1 MFLQGRPALGLVA
14 LLISPLCAAQALGQA
29 AAQVKVPTSSA
40 LDGVEALADSAKPW
54 LKKLERWVAGKGAA
68 PSLVEVDSDPSPG
81 SANIELGGW
90 FLPGS
95 QSIVPVEVRGA
106 RVSRIPYEWSC
117 EPGDAKEWRAAVLGE
132 RAGSSSIITHTK
144 ILSVSRD
151 TVGPDRRPV
160 VRMEVRL
167 ELEDGESPALWQ
179 IVSDFTVSFV
189 VQEDGGLTA
198 SEVEIDRLERIGVD
212 APLLVERTKAL
223 FANEPEVA
231 ELLGVGMDRWALR
244 LDDAGL
250 TSWFGHQGL
259 AVGDAN
265 GDGLDDLYVAMPSGL
280 PNLLLV
286 QQPDGTVRNMA
297 EAMGVAWLDD
307 TKGVLLIDVN
317 GDGRDDVVS
326 ALGHVIVVQY
336 SDGQGAFPIGGWC
349 VAPDETPF
357 YGISATD
364 FDGDGDLDLFGAR
377 YVTSQYGE
385 SVPIPFHEARN
396 GPTNHFFRNTE
407 RGFQDVTGPLGLGSE
422 GGERFSL
429 AGHFIDFDLDGD
441 DDLYVVNDFGS
452 NQLFEYAGGKF
463 REVSASLGAADPGA
477 GMGAAWS
484 DYDADGD
491 LDLYVTNM
499 FSSAGRR
506 VAFQSAFAEGR
517 PESEREGI
525 QRLSLGNTLLRRDED
540 GFTDVAEESNTRMG
554 RWAWGATF
562 VDLNGDGHDDL
573 VSPSGFLTGPK
584 PGDL

>member
-1 MFLQGRPALGLVA
+1 
-14 LLISPLCAAQALGQA
+14 
-29 AAQVKVPTSSA
+29 
-40 LDGVEALADSAKPW
+40 
-54 LKKLERWVAGKGAA
+54 
-68 PSLVEVDSDPSPG
+68 
-81 SANIELGGW
+81 
-90 FLPGS
+90 
-95 QSIVPVEVRGA
+95 
-106 RVSRIPYEWSC
+106 
-117 EPGDAKEWRAAVLGE
+117 
-132 RAGSSSIITHTK
+132 
-144 ILSVSRD
+144 
-151 TVGPDRRPV
+151 
-160 VRMEVRL
+160 
-167 ELEDGESPALWQ
+167 
-179 IVSDFTVSFV
+179 
-189 VQEDGGLTA
+189 
-198 SEVEIDRLERIGVD
+198 
-212 APLLVERTKAL
+212 
-223 FANEPEVA
+223 
-231 ELLGVGMDRWALR
+231 MDRWALR